1 MSDIPH
7 PASFARSHPDRPAF
21 ILYEDGATLS
31 YGALA
36 ERSARAA
43 NLLASLGVQEGDT
56 IAILME
62 NNIRYPELLWAA
74 KDSGLRYVSISSHL
88 NAADAAYIITDCGA
102 RAVIASHALGEL
114 ACASV
119 AKLAHQ
125 PILLMVGGAHAP
137 FADYESLLASQPA
150 RPIEGRRR
158 GASMLYSS
166 GTTGRPK
173 GVRTQIAEVAP
184 SVPPAR
190 FGMLIEQYGFDE
202 NSLFLNPAPFY
213 HAGPQRFMMTVHR
226 SGGTVLAFRNFDAE
240 TLLRAMADHAATHGF
255 MVPTMFARLLAAD
268 PALRSRVDLT
278 RLRHMIHGAAPCP
291 VDVKRAMIDWWGP
304 VIDELYS
311 GTEAIGHTFITSREW
326 LEHPGSVGK
335 PASNCTIRIVDDQGN
350 QLPPGV
356 PGRILMSNGLDV
368 AYHGAAADKALR
380 GADGFGSLGDI
391 GYVDADGYLY
401 LTDRESHMIIA
412 GGVNIYPQE
421 AEAVLISHPM
431 IADVAVIGVP
441 HPDMGEEVKAVVQPA
456 SWPDD
461 EQAAA
466 QDIIEYCRAR
476 LSLHKCPHTV
486 DFVAEMPRNALGKL
500 LKKDLR
506 QHYWKDRSKMI

>member
-1 MSDIPH
+1 MNDVPH
-7 PASFARSHPDRPAF
+7 PASIARSDPGRPAF
-21 ILYEDGATLS
+21 MLYEDGATLS

-43 NLLASLGVQEGDT
+43 NLLAGLGVREGDT

-88 NAADAAYIITDCGA
+88 NAADAAYIITDCDA
-102 RAVIASHALGEL
+102 RAVIASHALREL

-119 AKLAHQ
+119 EMLSHR
-125 PILLMVGGAHAP
+125 PVLLMVDGAEAP
-137 FADYESLLASQPA
+137 FADYDSLLADRPA
-150 RPIEGRRR
+150 SPLEGRRR

-173 GVRTQIAEVAP
+173 GVRTPIADVPP
-184 SVPPAR
+184 SVPPVR
-190 FGMLIEQYGFDE
+190 FGMLIEQYGFNE
-202 NSLFLNPAPFY
+202 RSLFLNPAPFY

-226 SGGTVLAFRNFDAE
+226 SGGTVLAFRNFDAD
-240 TLLRAMADHAATHGF
+240 TVLRAMVDHAVTHGF
-255 MVPTMFARLLAAD
+255 MVPTMFARLLSAP
-268 PALRSRVDLT
+268 PALRSRVDLSK
-278 RLRHMIHGAAPCP
+278 LRHMIHGAAPCP
-291 VDVKRAMIDWWGP
+291 VDIKRAMIDWWGP

-311 GTEAIGHTFITSREW
+311 GTEAIGHTFITSKEW
-326 LEHPGSVGK
+326 LEHPGSVGR
-335 PASNCTIRIVDDQGN
+335 PASNCTLRVVDDQGN
-350 QLPPGV
+350 ELPAGV
-356 PGRILMSNGLDV
+356 PGRILLSNGLDV

-421 AEAVLISHPM
+421 AESILASHPL

-441 HPDMGEEVKAVVQPA
+441 HPDMGEEVKAVVQPVR
-456 SWPDD
+456 WPED
-461 EQAAA
+461 ETAAA
-466 QDIIEYCRAR
+466 QDIVEYCRAR
-476 LSLHKCPHTV
+476 LSLHKCPRTV
-486 DFVAEMPRNALGKL
+486 DFVAELPRNALGKL

-506 QHYWKDRSKMI
+506 QLYWKDGPKMI

>member
-1 MSDIPH
+1 MKHLPH
-7 PASFARSHPDRPAF
+7 PSSFARSDPDRPAF

-31 YGALA
+31 YGALV

-43 NLLASLGVQEGDT
+43 NLLAQLGVEEGDT
-56 IAILME
+56 IALLME

-74 KDSGLRYVSISSHL
+74 KDSGLRYVSISNHL
-88 NAADAAYIITDCGA
+88 NASDAAYIIADCGA
-102 RAVIASHALGEL
+102 RAVIASHAEAEL
-114 ACASV
+114 ACAAV
-119 AKLAHQ
+119 AMLAQ
-125 PILLMVGGAHAP
+125 RPILLMVDGAQAP
-137 FADYESLLASQPA
+137 FADYDGLLDGQSA
-150 RPIEGRRR
+150 RPMTGRRR

-173 GVRTQIAEVAP
+173 GVRTQIAD
-184 SVPPAR
+184 VPPTVPPGR
-190 FGMLIEQYGFDE
+190 FAMLIKQYGFDE
-202 NSLFLNPAPFY
+202 RSLFLNPAPFY

-226 SGGTVLAFRNFDAE
+226 SGGTVLGFRNFHAD
-240 TLLRAMADHAATHGF
+240 TLLRAMTDHRVTHGF

-268 PALRSRVDLT
+268 PKMREGVDLSG
-278 RLRHMIHGAAPCP
+278 LRHMIHGAAPCP

-311 GTEAIGHTFITSREW
+311 GTEAIGHSFISSREW
-326 LEHPGSVGK
+326 LEHPGSVGR
-335 PASNCTIRIVDDQGN
+335 PASNCTLRIVDDQGN
-350 QLPPGV
+350 DLPPGV

-368 AYHGAAADKALR
+368 AYHGAAADMALR

-401 LTDRESHMIIA
+401 LTDRESHMIIV

-421 AEAVLISHPM
+421 AESILATHPL

-441 HPDMGEEVKAVVQPA
+441 HPDMGEEVKAVVQPV
-456 SWPDD
+456 SWPQD

-466 QDIIEYCRAR
+466 QDIIAYCRAR
-476 LSLHKCPHTV
+476 LSLHKCPRSV
-486 DFVAEMPRNALGKL
+486 DFVAELPRNALGKL

-506 QHYWKDRSKMI
+506 RLYWKDRQTLI